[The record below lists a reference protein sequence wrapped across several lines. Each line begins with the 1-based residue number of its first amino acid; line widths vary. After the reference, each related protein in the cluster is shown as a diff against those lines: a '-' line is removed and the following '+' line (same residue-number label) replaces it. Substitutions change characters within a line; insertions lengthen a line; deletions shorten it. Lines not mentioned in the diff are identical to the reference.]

1 MSMFSICTVLLV
13 LYSTFSCYREV
24 FLCLYACLFF
34 LSLRGVDDDVLYQA
48 QRFIEDRNS
57 SNLICMP

>member
-1 MSMFSICTVLLV
+1 MHSSAR
-13 LYSTFSCYREV
+13 LYSTFHAIGKFFYIH
-24 FLCLYACLFF
+24 ACLFF
-34 LSLRGVDDDVLYQA
+34 SLAMQSDDALYQA